1 MYKRQVKTWVNEI
14 DMERYGKIV
23 SRYWAGDP
31 VQVGRE
37 NEKYLRYRVHLAKRT
52 LASANGERHV
62 ATGYKVFCDTRGRP
76 RISDRKIIGSYIY
89 FNTTRAGWQLAR
101 VVKVAEDA
109 ESKELPRTIKLLDLG
124 KRYNVHLCLLYTS
137 PSPRD

>member
-1 MYKRQVKTWVNEI
+1 M
-14 DMERYGKIV
+14 
-23 SRYWAGDP
+23 
-31 VQVGRE
+31 
-37 NEKYLRYRVHLAKRT
+37 HLAKRT

-124 KRYNVHLCLLYTS
+124 KRYNVHLAAETLTTVSEDTGTWCWHVHIATKSSKMFLHAV
-137 PSPRD
+137 